1 MANACFRAIVALL
14 LLTPA
19 WLFAAPRV
27 ISLSPS
33 NTELAFAAGI
43 TPVGVSAFSD
53 YPPEAAAIEQVASWQ
68 GINLERIVALKP
80 DLVLAWK
87 EGNAERQINQLSALG
102 IHVLWIETD
111 SVASIID
118 ALQQLAAWSPQPEK
132 AKQAA
137 RALQQDYAELKSRYA
152 STSKT
157 RVFLQFGTNPLFTS
171 GKHSIQNEILELCG
185 GENIFAASRVPWP
198 QVSREQVLSRN
209 PQAIVFGGK
218 EREVPKIAA
227 YWHTQLKIPVIALNS
242 DWFERASPRI
252 ILAAKQLCSALAQV
266 NQAGK

>member
-1 MANACFRAIVALL
+1 MANAYVRAIVALFFL
-14 LLTPA
+14 APA
-19 WLFAAPRV
+19 WLLAAPRV

-43 TPVGVSAFSD
+43 TPVAVSAFSD
-53 YPPEAAAIEQVASWQ
+53 YPPEAAGIEQVASWQ

-111 SVASIID
+111 SVSNIID

-132 AKQAA
+132 TKQAV
-137 RALQQDYAELKSRYA
+137 RTLQHDYEELKTRYA
-152 STSKT
+152 SAPKT
-157 RVFLQFGTNPLFTS
+157 RVFLQFGANPLFTS
-171 GKHSIQNEILELCG
+171 GKNSIQNEILELCG

-198 QVSREQVLSRN
+198 QVSREQVLSRD
-209 PQAIVFGGK
+209 PQAIVFGGNA
-218 EREVPKIAA
+218 REIPKIEA